1 MLGIDYFILDFN
13 NKDFLLNI
21 KGEHMKKIVIF
32 GDSIVEWNRKL
43 SYINYG
49 QAGYRTRDVFWQLE
63 ELENLDGDLGILM
76 VGVNDILCGYEL
88 DYTLDYYK
96 KCVTELKKRF
106 KKLLLVSM
114 LPTDD
119 IRVNRCSIILNKKL
133 QELYKDEFFDIYN
146 KFLDKDLI
154 ANRYTTDGVHL
165 NHCGYE
171 LLNFYLEN
179 KVDKIFYYPTIEEGE
194 KELIEAGKLN
204 PGRWIGHSQH
214 AALACKKI
222 AEHCPHLDS
231 EKAYLVGLLHDIGR
245 RIGIVQEKHMIEGY
259 KYCLSKGWTKL
270 AQTAISHGFMLKDIK
285 SSVGKWDVSEE
296 DYKLASKIIEEA
308 EYDDYDRLIQMCDS
322 LALPDRFCLLET
334 RFVDVALRYGVNE
347 HTTEKWRKI
356 LEIKKYFDKVTGMDI
371 YDILEVGR

>member
-1 MLGIDYFILDFN
+1 
-13 NKDFLLNI
+13 
-21 KGEHMKKIVIF
+21 MKKVVIL
-32 GDSIVEWNRKL
+32 GDSIVEWNKKL

-63 ELENLDGDLGILM
+63 EFKNLDGELGILM

-88 DYTLDYYK
+88 EYTLDYYK
-96 KCVTELKKRF
+96 KCVDEMRKKF
-106 KKLLLVSM
+106 KKILLISM

-119 IRVNRCSIILNKKL
+119 IRVNRGSLLLNKKL
-133 QELYKDEFFDIYN
+133 KELYTKDFFDIYDN
-146 KFLDKDLI
+146 FLEKDLI
-154 ANRYTTDGVHL
+154 SPKYTTDGIHL

-171 LLNFYLEN
+171 LLNFLIEN
-179 KVDKIFYYPTIEEGE
+179 KVDKILYYPTIEKGE
-194 KELIEAGKLN
+194 KELAEAGKLN
-204 PGRWIGHSQH
+204 PGRWIGHSKN
-214 AALACKKI
+214 AGLACKKI

-259 KYCLSKGWTKL
+259 KYCMSKGWNKL

-285 SSVGKWDVSEE
+285 TSVGKWDVSED
-296 DYKLASKIIEEA
+296 DYLLAKKIIDEA
-308 EYDDYDRLIQMCDS
+308 EYDDYDKLIQMCDS

-347 HTTEKWRKI
+347 YTTKKWKKI
-356 LEIKKYFDKVTGMDI
+356 LEIKDYFDKVTGKDI
-371 YDILEVGR
+371 YEILGVK